1 MRTLT
6 VYVVR
11 HADDAPMDVFPTMKA
26 ANAFLRELAD
36 DNGGHPLCPEWRA
49 ESRTFEDNS
58 TGVATMMSW
67 LLGQCAD
74 ELVSGMQ
81 AHRELEHARDWL
93 SSMISAGSIHLAHD
107 DDWPRLTCF
116 VSGGS
121 AAPST
126 DLEIGTPE
134 VLPPKPAEVH

>member
-6 VYVVR
+6 IYVVR

-26 ANAFLRELAD
+26 ANAYLLELLK
-36 DNGGHPLCPEWRA
+36 DNDGHPLCPEWRA

-67 LLGQCAD
+67 LLSQCAT
-74 ELVSGMQ
+74 ELVDG
-81 AHRELEHARDWL
+81 HNNRRELDTARGWL
-93 SSMISAGSIHLAHD
+93 WEMVEAGTINLARD

-116 VSGGS
+116 VAGGS
-121 AAPST
+121 ARAAT
-126 DLEIGTPE
+126 DLDVSTPE
-134 VLPPKPAEVH
+134 IKPPAPAELH